1 MSLVWIRDDAGADRG
16 REGVR
21 ILVELEDLLGAV
33 FSRIK
38 PSLEKIN
45 FRLFRI
51 QSIFKQGVLTPQAF
65 IALRKELVDLRYTLE
80 DLPLLPGDVT
90 KIRGGQCG
98 VDMGS

>member
-1 MSLVWIRDDAGADRG
+1 MSLVWIRDDTGADRG

-21 ILVELEDLLGAV
+21 ILVELEDVLGAV

-51 QSIFKQGVLTPQAF
+51 QSTFKQGVLTPQAF

-98 VDMGS
+98 VDMAS